1 MSVDLVK
8 KELKKEFPA
17 IDKELQIYVEGM
29 YFKYVGVFLHPV
41 FFDNHEIIFLTLTIN
56 CYIQAS

>member
-17 IDKELQIYVEGM
+17 IDKELQIYVEGN
-29 YFKYVGVFLHPV
+29 YVNKLMFYIHPV
-41 FFDNHEIIFLTLTIN
+41 FLYLITMKYIFFPEPFLI
-56 CYIQAS
+56 Y

>member
-17 IDKELQIYVEGM
+17 IDKELQIYVEGN
-29 YFKYVGVFLHPV
+29 YVIMFLVFHPSCI
-41 FFDNHEIIFLTLTIN
+41 FFLFDNHEINFRLFI
-56 CYIQAS
+56 Y